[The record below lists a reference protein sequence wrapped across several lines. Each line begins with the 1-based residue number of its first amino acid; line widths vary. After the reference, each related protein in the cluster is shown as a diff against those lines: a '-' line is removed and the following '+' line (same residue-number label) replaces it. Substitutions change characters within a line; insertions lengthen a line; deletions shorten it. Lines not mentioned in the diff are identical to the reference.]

1 MLLAYAGPASNVR
14 VERTSRDC
22 FSDGGALAEVMSL
35 YENLSEDSRADHQV
49 DNTEVMEQ
57 ENHCL
62 AIEVLV
68 FVDFLVSGTKQYEL
82 LLLWTYIFIL
92 ATNHLLCEICKC
104 SLWFWYS
111 LGFMNCLIIGW
122 SMWGPSPITT
132 FSGHCW
138 FVIFVKDCNRMTW
151 LYQMKTK
158 VEVFM
163 IFQAFHAMVQTQ
175 FSTKIQILRLDNG
188 EEFINHEFQT
198 YFQHHGLIHETSC
211 S

>member
-1 MLLAYAGPASNVR
+1 
-14 VERTSRDC
+14 
-22 FSDGGALAEVMSL
+22 MSL
-35 YENLSEDSRADHQV
+35 YENLSEDSRVDHQV

-198 YFQHHGLIHETSC
+198 YFQHHGLVHETSC